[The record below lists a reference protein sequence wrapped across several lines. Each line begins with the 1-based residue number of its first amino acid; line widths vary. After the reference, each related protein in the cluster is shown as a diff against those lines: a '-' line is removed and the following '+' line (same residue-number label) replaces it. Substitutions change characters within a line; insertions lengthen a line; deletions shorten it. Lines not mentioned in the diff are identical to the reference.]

1 MYISWTADSGDGFV
15 GKKASPT
22 WMHYKVGDLAVAIMQ
37 REFELTDRLPK
48 VN

>member
-1 MYISWTADSGDGFV
+1 MYISWTAFSGDGCV

-22 WMHYKVGDLAVAIMQ
+22 WMHYKIEGLAVAIVEQ
-37 REFELTDRLPK
+37 EFELTDRLPK